1 MRRPKTMTKGLLM
14 SDPNAEAWAV
24 FTATLEPTTLE
35 SERWSHGIDA
45 KTVARDER
53 FGAARHHVMVHN
65 HTVRARAFRAQV
77 EREALTVR
85 RVYRFTDA
93 QLRVALRA
101 QDAVSGSAGGLGAVF
116 SPTAS
121 EYQSEGRQ
129 PVRKRCTELQSERG
143 AA

>member
-1 MRRPKTMTKGLLM
+1 M
-14 SDPNAEAWAV
+14 DANQEAWDV
-24 FTATLEPTTLE
+24 FTTTLDPHTLEA
-35 SERWSHGIDA
+35 ERWSHGIDA

-65 HTVRARAFRAQV
+65 HTVRVRAFRSQV
-77 EREALTVR
+77 ERDDSTVR

-93 QLRVALRA
+93 QLAVAMRA
-101 QDAVSGSAGGLGAVF
+101 QDAVTGSAGGLGAVC
-116 SPTAS
+116 SPRAS

-129 PVRKRCTELQSERG
+129 PVRKRFTERPSERG